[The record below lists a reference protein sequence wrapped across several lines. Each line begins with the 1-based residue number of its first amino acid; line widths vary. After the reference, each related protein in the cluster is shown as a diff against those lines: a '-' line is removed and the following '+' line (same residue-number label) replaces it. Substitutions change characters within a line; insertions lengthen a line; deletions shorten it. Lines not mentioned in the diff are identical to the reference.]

1 MATRTTIFGVEIVL
15 NQLFEEIGK
24 REAPTSIQFPEGV
37 FRDFGAPAAKSFD
50 FRNYPFPRGQ
60 P

>member
-24 REAPTSIQFPEGV
+24 REAPAKRQ
-37 FRDFGAPAAKSFD
+37 AAKL
-50 FRNYPFPRGQ
+50 R
-60 P
+60 